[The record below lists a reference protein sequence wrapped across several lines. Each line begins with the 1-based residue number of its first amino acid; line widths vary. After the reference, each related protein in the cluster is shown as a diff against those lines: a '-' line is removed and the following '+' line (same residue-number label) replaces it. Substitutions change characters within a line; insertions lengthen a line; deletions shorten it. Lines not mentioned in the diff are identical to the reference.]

1 MLHDLQLI
9 TNAYLKHKS
18 SYQLGLSGIYPDEN
32 YLEFEYDYSY
42 IDGLYEGGHF
52 VLLEHIFM
60 SDDLINNVYE
70 DMMKPYTKEQFKFAK
85 FLINNSCYEICMSYI
100 NEIGGEINLDML
112 IMLHER
118 TLFLKKKEKQKREKP
133 RQKRIKQ
140 EQQEREREREE
151 RQETITTPVYEVRS
165 VSELI
170 KSIPRMPKLT

>member
-118 TLFLKKKEKQKREKP
+118 TLFLKKEEKRKKEKR

-140 EQQEREREREE
+140 ERQEKQEREEN
-151 RQETITTPVYEVRS
+151 ITTPVYEVRS

-170 KSIPRMPKLT
+170 KSIPLMPKLT